1 MSMRWIRVCS
11 MRGTNNRLPNRFR
24 LCNIRYKLFF
34 HLQLFDVKFL
44 FSENHIFRKQKRTAV
59 YGRTSLVLDF
69 KLNWENDDLL
79 SSRNK

>member
-1 MSMRWIRVCS
+1 MSMRWISVCS

-24 LCNIRYKLFF
+24 LCKVRYKFV

-44 FSENHIFRKQKRTAV
+44 FSENLIFRKQKRTAV
-59 YGRTSLVLDF
+59 YGRTSLVSDL

-79 SSRNK
+79 SSRHK

>member
-11 MRGTNNRLPNRFR
+11 MRGTNNRLSNRFR
-24 LCNIRYKLFF
+24 MCNVRYKFV

-44 FSENHIFRKQKRTAV
+44 FSENLIFRKQKRTAV
-59 YGRTSLVLDF
+59 YGRTSLVSDL

-79 SSRNK
+79 SSRHK

>member
-24 LCNIRYKLFF
+24 LCNIRYKFV

-44 FSENHIFRKQKRTAV
+44 FSENLIFRKQKRTAV
-59 YGRTSLVLDF
+59 YGRTSLVSDL

-79 SSRNK
+79 SSRHK